1 MLIDAASQFVLTVK
15 PAIPTIWS
23 ALLAFQLGYVG
34 VSKVYRP
41 RNRAIIMAARICRT
55 AFGLFLLW
63 LFLKQFIFVGMNM
76 QRFED
81 SAWLPLIEA
90 LFR

>member
-1 MLIDAASQFVLTVK
+1 MIDAATQMVQTLK

-23 ALLAFQLGYVG
+23 VLLAFQLGFVG
-34 VSKVYRP
+34 VSRVCRP
-41 RNRAIIMAARICRT
+41 KNRGLLITARICRA

-76 QRFED
+76 QRFEG

-90 LFR
+90 VFR